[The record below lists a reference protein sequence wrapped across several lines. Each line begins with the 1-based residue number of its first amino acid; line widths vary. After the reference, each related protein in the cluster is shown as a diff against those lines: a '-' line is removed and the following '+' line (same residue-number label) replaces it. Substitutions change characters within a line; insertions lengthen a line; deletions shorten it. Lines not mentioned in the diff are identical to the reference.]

1 MMRSW
6 KYCQHISKMPTLTY
20 NGVSSNV
27 IKKADSILNLLHHI
41 IIFRDTNGVICIV
54 LVLRLS
60 LVEQELHTLPEHRS
74 SVPDLSGVRVTRT
87 SVLCVMF
94 CRSLFV
100 LLSFFLWPLCCLSL
114 WILITLLVSSNS
126 SSTKDGLNRHFNVR

>member
-1 MMRSW
+1 
-6 KYCQHISKMPTLTY
+6 MPTLTY

-27 IKKADSILNLLHHI
+27 IKKADSILNLIHHI

-100 LLSFFLWPLCCLSL
+100 LFLMTIVLSVLMDSDYPFGIFKLF
-114 WILITLLVSSNS
+114 IY
-126 SSTKDGLNRHFNVR
+126 